1 MAFMSLKF
9 SIGVAPLL
17 LYALGALSV
26 SGASAMSQA
35 AAVQGAPLLADVDI
49 RSLLAQRV
57 EALGGQE
64 AGIGIVVGIIG
75 PQGRR
80 IVSFGRSGNTRS
92 LDGDTAFE
100 IGSVTKVFTALLL
113 ADTVQRGD
121 VALSDPVA
129 KLLPAGVV
137 IPQGDAR
144 SITLVDLATHTSGLP
159 FMPDD
164 LPPFDGVAGA
174 GDADAKIYR
183 FLAHYTLTSP
193 IGTDWNYSNI
203 GYWLL
208 AKALA
213 SREGKGYETLLR
225 ERVLL
230 PLQLRDTTITV
241 SPALKARLAV
251 GHDAVLHQAPPFSSI
266 PIYGAML
273 SAGGLV
279 STANDLLAFL
289 AQVMGYEASPLASSM
304 TAMLRIQRPMD
315 DSKQALGWVVSGSGD
330 DELVFHEGGSFGY
343 VSAVI
348 WSPARRIGVVILSNQ
363 MADVSDI
370 ARHLLQPATPL
381 EQPVAI
387 QHREISLDAATL
399 ERYAGRYEGPQGVGA
414 FIVTRAGK
422 DLAIKVP
429 NDWGLPPFHLH
440 PDSRTDFFVTEIPL
454 RVSFQLAKGR
464 PTGLLVHPPR
474 GQHAIPAKLAGP

>member
-1 MAFMSLKF
+1 MRLRLRIGMS
-9 SIGVAPLL
+9 PLL
-17 LYALGALSV
+17 LCGLGAFSV
-26 SGASAMSQA
+26 NAANAASH
-35 AAVQGAPLLADVDI
+35 AAVVQDAPLLADADI
-49 RSLLAQRV
+49 RPLLAQRV
-57 EALGGQE
+57 AALGGQK
-64 AGIGIVVGIIG
+64 AGIGIVLGIIA

-80 IVSFGRSGNTRS
+80 IVSYGRSGNMRP

-113 ADTVQRGD
+113 ADAVQRSE
-121 VALSDPVA
+121 VALTDPVA
-129 KLLPAGVV
+129 KLLPAGLA
-137 IPQGDAR
+137 IPQRDAR

-164 LPPFDGVAGA
+164 LPPFDDVAGA
-174 GDADAKIYR
+174 KDADAKIYR
-183 FLAHYTLTSP
+183 FLANYTLTTS
-193 IGTDWNYSNI
+193 IGTEWNYSNI

-213 SREGKGYETLLR
+213 SREGKDYETLLR
-225 ERVLL
+225 ERILL
-230 PLQLRDTTITV
+230 PLQLEDTAITM

-251 GHDAVLHQAPPFSSI
+251 GHDAVLRPAPLFSSI
-266 PIYGAML
+266 PIYGAMP

-289 AQVMGYEASPLASSM
+289 ARVMGYEASPLASSM
-304 TAMLRIQRPMD
+304 AAMLRTQRPMD
-315 DSKQALGWVVSGSGD
+315 DGKQALGWVVSGSGD

-348 WSPARRIGVVILSNQ
+348 WSPARRIGIVILSNQ
-363 MADVSDI
+363 MAGVSDI

-381 EQPVAI
+381 ERPAATR
-387 QHREISLDAATL
+387 HTEIALDAPTL
-399 ERYAGRYEGPQGVGA
+399 ESYAGRYEGPEGVGA

-429 NDWGLPPFHLH
+429 NDWGLPPLRLH

-454 RVSFQLAKGR
+454 RVSFQLANGH
-464 PTGLLVHPPR
+464 PNGVLVYPPR
-474 GQHAIPAKLAGP
+474 GQHAIPAKLASP